1 MESSSSHQ
9 IKLIEDIVISPKDHL
24 WFLSQHISPWS
35 KTPTIDDDSTLDGR
49 TPVQPV
55 DTVGKFIHVYPI
67 IYKVFIHLRCSLS
80 HYLQGFSAGL
90 ALGFLRFT
98 SSLAQKGRG
107 EHEEYPVGR
116 GRLEPVGV
124 SWRHG
129 LGEEISGK
137 ITPPP
142 RKWWT

>member
-1 MESSSSHQ
+1 MTILLLMEELLYNQWILLVS
-9 IKLIEDIVISPKDHL
+9 
-24 WFLSQHISPWS
+24 LSM
-35 KTPTIDDDSTLDGR
+35 
-49 TPVQPV
+49 
-55 DTVGKFIHVYPI
+55 FIPPI

-80 HYLQGFSAGL
+80 HYLQGFSTIPAGL

-142 RKWWT
+142 PENDEHRLDPPKTNIFFEKCGLEDDISFLKFGPLFLGDIR